1 MHDLTAVLQHIHI
14 FIASDKAVLCI
25 HLTPQPS
32 HLACD
37 EKLVSGLLM
46 QGEVCLIG
54 SAGVLLGTT
63 TNGLH

>member
-1 MHDLTAVLQHIHI
+1 MHDLTAVLPHIHI
-14 FIASDKAVLCI
+14 FTASVKAVLCI

-54 SAGVLLGTT
+54 SAGVLLGIT